1 MKTKVQKIGNSLG
14 VILPRDVVARLHI
27 TQGDEL
33 FLAEGPGEVTL
44 RVSDPEVERQ
54 VALGLEL
61 IREHK
66 DVLRALA
73 K

>member
-1 MKTKVQKIGNSLG
+1 MRMKVQKVGNSLG
-14 VILPRDVVARLHI
+14 VIIPRDVAARLHVGH
-27 TQGDEL
+27 GDEL
-33 FLAEGPGEVTL
+33 FLSEAPGEVTL
-44 RVSDPEVERQ
+44 RVADPEVERQ
-54 VALGLEL
+54 IEIGLDL